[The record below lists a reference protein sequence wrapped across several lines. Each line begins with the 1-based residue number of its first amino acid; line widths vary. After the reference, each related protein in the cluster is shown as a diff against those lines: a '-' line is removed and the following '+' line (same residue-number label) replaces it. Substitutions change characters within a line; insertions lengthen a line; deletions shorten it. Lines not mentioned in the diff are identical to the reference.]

1 MLAEGSPPGSEA
13 VRNGFQGLERESE
26 AVESAR
32 RGVAKGFGS
41 DAKWILEAEKEFG
54 SGAGPAARGCREL
67 PERCEVFFGV
77 GELFPEAI
85 EKEELNC

>member
-1 MLAEGSPPGSEA
+1 MRGEGSPLKAKG
-13 VRNGFQGLERESE
+13 VRN
-26 AVESAR
+26 AC